1 MAHNNDDEGLPA
13 TWPFRAAGTVMIA
26 ALVWFC
32 LGMGLHDVG
41 ETLPNHMEGFYLGIL
56 LTIVLVLGGAIYN
69 SALERGRRQHG

>member
-1 MAHNNDDEGLPA
+1 MAHNNHDEGLPA

-26 ALVWFC
+26 TLVWFC

-41 ETLPNHMEGFYLGIL
+41 EELPNHMPVFYLGIL
-56 LTIVLVLGGAIYN
+56 ATIVFVLGGAIYN